1 MTNGD
6 STIEKQIEKRLGIS
20 IATWDKIE
28 LSSLGLLVLITLRET
43 LDVVG
48 TNGILGGR
56 LKSRRLERLSR
67 LGFERNTWKEINV
80 LSTVLGAALLLKNAV
95 DVVES
100 KTNLLNTRIVASK
113 LDTNLN
119 VGNLQGNK
127 RNQII

>member
-28 LSSLGLLVLITLRET
+28 LGSIGLLVLITLRQT

-100 KTNLLNTRIVASK
+100 KTNLLNTRIVASN
-113 LDTNLN
+113 LVTNLN
-119 VGNLQGNK
+119 VGNLQGNN